1 MCTKL
6 NISSIFLL
14 ILFIEIESYA
24 IEYSVLMKLVSCRS
38 KIGINSIK
46 KCIEE
51 SNHVWNIQTID
62 DNDLIIYREYVCCA
76 QWDSYDCR
84 INLAKSKCDKEEVNA
99 MTQHMDRVVIMN
111 ERTLC
116 SDYKYLNN
124 KCHQSFSSEASVR

>member
-1 MCTKL
+1 MYTKL

-24 IEYSVLMKLVSCRS
+24 IENSVLMKLVSCRS
-38 KIGINSIK
+38 KIGINSLT
-46 KCIEE
+46 KCIKE
-51 SNHVWNIQTID
+51 SNHVWNIENID
-62 DNDLIIYREYVCCA
+62 DNDLISNRESVCCA

-84 INLAKSKCDKEEVNA
+84 INLAKSKCNNEEVNA

-124 KCHQSFSSEASVR
+124 KCH